1 MKDMLSKVIAFDMQT
16 GKAPIEDAQPLKRNL
31 SGLKKIFS
39 DQNAAQ
45 MILAK
50 DDPLVY
56 EFYDLHMP
64 EKEGDLAFGSSI
76 VYPGKVGKEYYMT
89 KGHFHTILD
98 TAEVYYCLN
107 GHGMMMMESPEGD
120 VEYQEMKP
128 GQAVYVPGRYAHRS
142 INLSNTE
149 TLVTFFVFRA
159 DAGHNYGTVEERGFR
174 KLVIADGDGYA
185 VVDNP
190 NWIGA

>member
-1 MKDMLSKVIAFDMQT
+1 MNDMLSKVLSFDMKT
-16 GKAPIEDAQPLKRNL
+16 GKAPQDQATSLKRTLSNL
-31 SGLKKIFS
+31 KNIFA
-39 DQNAAQ
+39 DKEAVDE
-45 MILAK
+45 MLREG
-50 DDPLVY
+50 DPLVY
-56 EFYDLHMP
+56 EFYDLQMP

-76 VYPGKVGKEYYMT
+76 VYPGKVAGEFYMT

-107 GHGMMMMESPEGD
+107 GYGMMMMESPEGA
-120 VEYQEMKP
+120 VEYQEMRP

-174 KLVIADGDGYA
+174 KLVKADGTGYT

-190 NWIGA
+190 NWVGS